1 MRHLPGVRAE
11 RYRSRG
17 WVVVSILLLAS
28 ACSGGEANGD
38 TTPDTDSSTVV
49 ATSSETV
56 PPEPTTTSQAEGSET
71 TVQAP
76 SIEACDLLTAE
87 DAAAIIGEVGEADST
102 PIGPFSSCHYP
113 GNGLFEFVQ
122 VQVAAG
128 MFDESQ
134 FVNNAE
140 SGADFLEIEAV
151 EIPDVGDKAYW
162 LAGILWVL
170 SGDVTFNLWIGS
182 SEFVAEDGTA
192 LEGQALMDAAL
203 DLTAETARLIIDR
216 LP

>member
-1 MRHLPGVRAE
+1 MRHLPGARVE

-17 WVVVSILLLAS
+17 WVGVSILLFAS
-28 ACSGGEANGD
+28 ACSSGQADGD
-38 TTPDTDSSTVV
+38 TSTVGE
-49 ATSSETV
+49 TSTDIV
-56 PPEPTTTSQAEGSET
+56 TTEPTTTSQVDGSET
-71 TVQAP
+71 VPAP
-76 SIEACDLLTAE
+76 SIEACDLITAE

-113 GNGLFEFVQ
+113 GTGLFEFVQ

-134 FVNNAE
+134 FINNAE
-140 SGADFLEIEAV
+140 SSAEFLEIEAA
-151 EIPDVGDKAYW
+151 EIPDVGDKAFW
-162 LAGILWVL
+162 LEGILWVL
-170 SGDVTFNLWIGS
+170 SGDVTFNLWIGTT
-182 SEFVAEDGTA
+182 EFTAEDGTA
-192 LEGQALMDAAL
+192 LEGQDLMDAAL

>member
-1 MRHLPGVRAE
+1 
-11 RYRSRG
+11 
-17 WVVVSILLLAS
+17 LLAS
-28 ACSGGEANGD
+28 ACSSGQTDRD
-38 TTPDTDSSTVV
+38 TSTVGE
-49 ATSSETV
+49 TSTDIV
-56 PPEPTTTSQAEGSET
+56 TTEPTTTTQVEGNET
-71 TVQAP
+71 VPSP

-102 PIGPFSSCHYP
+102 PVGPFSSCHYP
-113 GNGLFEFVQ
+113 GTGLFEFVQ
-122 VQVAAG
+122 LQVAAG

-134 FVNNAE
+134 FINNAE
-140 SGADFLEIEAV
+140 SGAEFLEIEPV

-162 LAGILWVL
+162 LEGILWVL

-182 SEFVAEDGTA
+182 SDFAAEDGTA

-203 DLTAETARLIIDR
+203 EVTADTARLVIER

>member
-1 MRHLPGVRAE
+1 MRHLLGARVE

-17 WVVVSILLLAS
+17 WVGVSILLLAS
-28 ACSGGEANGD
+28 ACSSGQTDGD
-38 TTPDTDSSTVV
+38 TSTVGETSTDIV
-49 ATSSETV
+49 TTEPTATTQVEGNETV
-56 PPEPTTTSQAEGSET
+56 PS
-71 TVQAP
+71 P

-87 DAAAIIGEVGEADST
+87 DVAAIIGEVGEPDST
-102 PIGPFSSCHYP
+102 PVGSFSSCHYP
-113 GNGLFEFVQ
+113 GTGLFEFVQ

-128 MFDESQ
+128 IFDESQ
-134 FVNNAE
+134 FINNAE
-140 SGADFLEIEAV
+140 SGAEFLEIEAV
-151 EIPDVGDKAYW
+151 EISDVGDKAYW

-182 SEFVAEDGTA
+182 SEFAAEDGTA

-203 DLTAETARLIIDR
+203 DLTADTARLIIDR